1 MTPKEAHDILEIII
15 DLPWFSNKQHYL
27 SHDITYSPNW
37 AEVLS
42 AIISAR
48 RNELQLK
55 AIKQDRWK
63 WEDGIA
69 TKKILDR
76 PASVTLHLVLKVW
89 WHEIVSNGFSQVR
102 VQRKKHRSGRRDC
115 SQRRQQIRAARRGLP
130 LTPLDLFH
138 YTNKWRG
145 LYRGH
150 GNDSHPAV
158 YLVRFSQRIGVT

>member
-55 AIKQDRWK
+55 AIKQDR
-63 WEDGIA
+63 
-69 TKKILDR
+69 
-76 PASVTLHLVLKVW
+76 
-89 WHEIVSNGFSQVR
+89 
-102 VQRKKHRSGRRDC
+102 
-115 SQRRQQIRAARRGLP
+115 
-130 LTPLDLFH
+130 
-138 YTNKWRG
+138 
-145 LYRGH
+145 
-150 GNDSHPAV
+150 
-158 YLVRFSQRIGVT
+158 